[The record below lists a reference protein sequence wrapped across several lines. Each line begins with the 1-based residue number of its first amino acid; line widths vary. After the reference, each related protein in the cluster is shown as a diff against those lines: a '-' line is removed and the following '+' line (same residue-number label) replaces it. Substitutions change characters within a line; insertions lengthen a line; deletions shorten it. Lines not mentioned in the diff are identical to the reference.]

1 LSAELGETT
10 APSVVSGGLW
20 TLLNRVL
27 PQAQL
32 LVLSIIVARYLGP
45 TDMGRQSF
53 IAFVAIALVQVATAG
68 MPIALVRFIGE
79 LIGARR
85 GGHAM
90 SLYAFTRRVERV
102 AAALV
107 AATLIVVALAGAD
120 PRAAW
125 ALAGVSAALAVLQ
138 AVPMSL
144 LAGAQR
150 WREGSVPGLVTGIV
164 TVPLTIVVLE
174 AGGGITGLFG
184 LEAAAVFTNLLWT
197 SALARRLGKQL
208 PEAEPVPPELRRRVL
223 SFAGSTSIIVII
235 HFVVWRRSEL
245 FVLQHYSTDSQIAF
259 YSIAFAAISGL
270 SKLPETIEAVSIPA
284 VANLVGTGEEERIR
298 RGFWRAM
305 RLLVLATL
313 PLVAGVAVTGPALLT
328 LAYGEAYAGAGSV
341 LLVMLAPVILQPM
354 LRLSEGILYAL
365 GRVRF
370 IVIAGLFA
378 TAADLLLAFLLIP
391 SMDAVGA
398 AIANGVA
405 ILVAGVPAL
414 ALAVHLHRPVSLPA
428 GPLLRALLVALAVAG
443 ASWAA
448 LSVGTLVAVVAGV
461 LAFFV
466 VAFVVRPLSAQD
478 AEWLSDALGRGG
490 ARGVAA
496 GFVRRIGAA

>member
-1 LSAELGETT
+1 
-10 APSVVSGGLW
+10 
-20 TLLNRVL
+20 
-27 PQAQL
+27 
-32 LVLSIIVARYLGP
+32 
-45 TDMGRQSF
+45 
-53 IAFVAIALVQVATAG
+53 
-68 MPIALVRFIGE
+68 
-79 LIGARR
+79 
-85 GGHAM
+85 M

-107 AATLIVVALAGAD
+107 ALSLIVVALAGAD

-150 WREGSVPGLVTGIV
+150 WREGSVPGLVTGIA
-164 TVPLTIVVLE
+164 TVPLTIIVLE

-184 LEAAAVFTNLLWT
+184 LEAAAVFANLLWT

-208 PEAEPVPPELRRRVL
+208 PAPEPVPHELRRRFL

-235 HFVVWRRSEL
+235 QFVVWRRSEL
-245 FVLQHYSTDSQIAF
+245 FVLQHYSTDEQIAF

-284 VANLVGTGEEERIR
+284 VANLVGTGEDERIR

-313 PLVAGVAVTGPALLT
+313 PLVAGVAVTGPSLLT
-328 LAYGEAYAGAGSV
+328 LAYGEDYADAGTV
-341 LLVMLAPVILQPM
+341 LLVMLAPVVLQPM
-354 LRLSEGILYAL
+354 LRVSEGILYAL

-370 IVIAGLFA
+370 IVITGVFA
-378 TAADLLLAFLLIP
+378 TVADLGLAFALIP
-391 SMDAVGA
+391 GMDAVGA

-414 ALAVHLHRPVSLPA
+414 VLAARLHQPVSLPL
-428 GPLLRALLVALAVAG
+428 GPLLRSIAVSLAVAG
-443 ASWAA
+443 ASWAV
-448 LSVGTLVAVVAGV
+448 LSIGTLVAVVAGA
-461 LAFFV
+461 LAFV
-466 VAFVVRPLSAQD
+466 VAAFLLRPLSAED
-478 AEWLSDALGRGG
+478 AEWLSGALGRDG

>member
-1 LSAELGETT
+1 LSAGLGETT

-53 IAFVAIALVQVATAG
+53 IAFVSIALVQVATAG
-68 MPIALVRFIGE
+68 LPIALIRFIGE
-79 LIGARR
+79 LLGAGR

-90 SLYAFTRRVERV
+90 SLYEFTRRVERV
-102 AAALV
+102 AAVL
-107 AATLIVVALAGAD
+107 AAASLIVVALAGGD
-120 PRAAW
+120 PRGAW
-125 ALAGVSAALAVLQ
+125 VLAGVSAAFAVLQ

-150 WREGSVPGLVTGIV
+150 WREGSVPGLVTGV
-164 TVPLTIVVLE
+164 ATVPLTIIVLE

-208 PEAEPVPPELRRRVL
+208 PAPEPAPGELRRRFL

-235 HFVVWRRSEL
+235 QFVVWRRSEL

-284 VANLVGTGEEERIR
+284 VANLVGTGEDERIR

-305 RLLVLATL
+305 RLLVPATL

-328 LAYGEAYAGAGSV
+328 LAYGEEYAGARSV
-341 LLVMLAPVILQPM
+341 LLVMLAPLVLQPM
-354 LRLSEGILYAL
+354 LRVSEGILYAL

-370 IVIAGLFA
+370 IVVTGLFA
-378 TAADLLLAFLLIP
+378 TVADLALAFLLIP
-391 SMDAVGA
+391 SLDAVGA

-414 ALAVHLHRPVSLPA
+414 ALAVRLHRPAALPV
-428 GPLLRALLVALAVAG
+428 GPLLRSIVVSLAVAG

-448 LSVGTLVAVVAGV
+448 LSVGTLVAVAAGV

-466 VAFVVRPLSAQD
+466 AAFLVRPLSAED
-478 AEWLSDALGRGG
+478 AQWLSDALGRGG

-496 GFVRRIGAA
+496 GFVRRIGAE

>member
-45 TDMGRQSF
+45 TDMGRQSY
-53 IAFVAIALVQVATAG
+53 IAFASIALVQVATAG
-68 MPIALVRFIGE
+68 MPMALSRFVGE
-79 LIGARR
+79 LLGARR

-90 SLYAFTRRVERV
+90 SLYQFTRRVERV
-102 AAALV
+102 AAAL
-107 AATLIVVALAGAD
+107 AGATLIVVALAGGD

-150 WREGSVPGLVTGIV
+150 WRQGSVPGLVTGV
-164 TVPLTIVVLE
+164 ATVPLTFIVLE

-184 LEAAAVFTNLLWT
+184 LEAAAVFVNLIW
-197 SALARRLGKQL
+197 SSVLARRLIGDL
-208 PEAEPVPPELRRRVL
+208 PAPEPIPPELRRRFL
-223 SFAGSTSIIVII
+223 SFAGSTSILVII
-235 HFVVWRRSEL
+235 QFVVWRRSEL

-270 SKLPETIEAVSIPA
+270 SKLPETVEAVSVPA
-284 VANLVGTGEEERIR
+284 VANLVGTGEDERIR

-313 PLVAGVAVTGPALLT
+313 PLVAGVAVTGPALLE
-328 LAYGEAYAGAGSV
+328 LAYGSEYADAGTV
-341 LLVMLAPVILQPM
+341 LLVMLAPVLIQPM
-354 LRLSEGILYAL
+354 LRVSEGILYAL
-365 GRVRF
+365 ERVKF
-370 IVIAGLFA
+370 IVITGLVA
-378 TAADLLLAFLLIP
+378 TVVDLALAFLLIP

-398 AIANGVA
+398 AIANGAA

-414 ALAVHLHRPVSLPA
+414 VLAVHLHRPVTLPV
-428 GPLLRALLVALAVAG
+428 GPLVRAVVVSLIVAG
-443 ASWAA
+443 ASWAG
-448 LSVGTLVAVVAGV
+448 LLVGTLVAVVAGA

-466 VAFVVRPLSAQD
+466 AAFVLRPLSSED
-478 AEWLSDALGRGG
+478 AEWLAGALGEEG
-490 ARGVAA
+490 ARSVAA
-496 GFVRRIGAA
+496 GFVRRIGAE